1 MIIEIGCNQDVTF
14 LLSKYNKTKEV
25 IWENDKNT
33 YIVTAKSNGS
43 IIGFA
48 FVFRRNIPVPVEN
61 IKEDF
66 INVIE
71 IFNEDERGRG
81 VGTALVQEIIKKAK
95 NDNIYQVRAYCDIN
109 NIASHYLWLKNG
121 FGISPVKIK
130 EDIVGSFATFG
141 L

>member
-33 YIVTAKSNGS
+33 YIVTTKSNGS

-61 IKEDF
+61 IK
-66 INVIE
+66 
-71 IFNEDERGRG
+71 
-81 VGTALVQEIIKKAK
+81 
-95 NDNIYQVRAYCDIN
+95 
-109 NIASHYLWLKNG
+109 
-121 FGISPVKIK
+121 
-130 EDIVGSFATFG
+130 
-141 L
+141 

>member
-48 FVFRRNIPVPVEN
+48 FVFR
-61 IKEDF
+61 
-66 INVIE
+66 
-71 IFNEDERGRG
+71 
-81 VGTALVQEIIKKAK
+81 
-95 NDNIYQVRAYCDIN
+95 AYCDIN

-130 EDIVGSFATFG
+130 EDIVGSYATFG